1 MLKKYVYNL
10 LVGETLLTKSLKT
23 WSTYLTRWKFK
34 TFVGKRSLKQS
45 QYTDDTSEKNIC
57 NADRQ
62 KYVFDSKISFIL
74 NTPLFMY
81 Y

>member
-1 MLKKYVYNL
+1 M
-10 LVGETLLTKSLKT
+10 
-23 WSTYLTRWKFK
+23 
-34 TFVGKRSLKQS
+34 
-45 QYTDDTSEKNIC
+45 TSEKNIC